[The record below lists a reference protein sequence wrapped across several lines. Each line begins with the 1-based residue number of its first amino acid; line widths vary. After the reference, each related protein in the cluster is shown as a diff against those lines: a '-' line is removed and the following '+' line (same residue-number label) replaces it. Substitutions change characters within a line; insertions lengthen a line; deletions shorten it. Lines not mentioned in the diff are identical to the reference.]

1 MVPRFIVIPNLET
14 GSNEKSLGEVKEYC
28 YNLPRIIRGKE
39 ITIMYKIGERNQ
51 IALFPSRIDDYVGPN
66 DPVRVYDAFVEALAF
81 SKLGIPIEPVK
92 SGAHE
97 YYPKAM
103 LKLFTYGYSY
113 GKRSSRKLERACH
126 HNISFIWLM
135 GGLKPDYRTIAR
147 FRSEHKEAIKK
158 VLKESVRLCLEL
170 DLIEGNVL
178 FVDGSPIRAN
188 ASIGHTW
195 DKGKT
200 EKYLNKIEGEI
211 EKLIEEA
218 ERIDE
223 EEEWQDSLVEIKEQ
237 MRDKEA
243 LKKKIEDIAGRLKET
258 GKEQLNVVDEECVNV
273 KGRQGTHAS
282 YRAEIVT
289 DEQHGLIVQGEA
301 VSQNNDL
308 NQISEQ
314 VKQAGENIGK
324 KPEQACGD
332 SGYYSLQD
340 LKKVPEGIMVVMPS
354 QRQAQKEKGIHKIK
368 PFSKE
373 EFQYDKGK
381 DEYICPEGKRLGYYG
396 ISFGESRKKEYR
408 TKGKECCVCKHF
420 GVCTVSRRGRNIIR
434 MEEEELKERLTQIY
448 ESAEGQAIYKLR
460 KERAELPFGH
470 IKRNL
475 SCGQFLLRG
484 KKGVDA
490 ELSLL
495 STCFNIARMITI
507 VGIPMLVLTLSEL

>member
-1 MVPRFIVIPNLET
+1 
-14 GSNEKSLGEVKEYC
+14 
-28 YNLPRIIRGKE
+28 
-39 ITIMYKIGERNQ
+39 MYKIGERNQ
-51 IALFPSRIDDYVGPN
+51 ITLFPASIEDYVGAN
-66 DPVRVYDAFVEALAF
+66 DPVRVYDAFVEALDF
-81 SKLGIPIEPVK
+81 KTLGISIDPVK

-103 LKLFTYGYSY
+103 LKLFIYGYSY
-113 GKRSSRKLERACH
+113 GSRSSRKLERACH

-135 GGLKPDYRTIAR
+135 AGLKPDYRTIAR
-147 FRSEHKEAIKK
+147 FRSEHKAAIKK

-178 FVDGSPIRAN
+178 FVDGTPIRAN
-188 ASIGHTW
+188 ASIGQTW
-195 DKGKT
+195 DKAKT
-200 EKYLNKIEGEI
+200 EKYLSRIGDTI

-218 ERIDE
+218 ERIDR

-237 MRDKEA
+237 LRDQKV

-258 GKEQLNVVDEECVNV
+258 GKEQLNDVDEECVNV

-282 YRAEIVT
+282 YRAEVVT
-289 DEQHGLIVQGEA
+289 DEHHGLIVQSEA

-308 NQISEQ
+308 NQFNEQ

-324 KPEQACGD
+324 PAEQACGD

-340 LKKVPEGIMVVMPS
+340 LKKVPEGITVIMPS
-354 QRQAQKEKGIHKIK
+354 RKQAQKENGLHEIK

-373 EFQYDKGK
+373 GFKYDKEK

-396 ISFGESRKKEYR
+396 IAFGETRKREYR
-408 TKGKECCVCKHF
+408 AKGKEGCVCKHF

-434 MEEEELKERLTQIY
+434 MEEEELKEHLKQVY
-448 ESAEGQAIYKLR
+448 DSAEGQTIYKMR

-475 SCGQFLLRG
+475 
-484 KKGVDA
+484 
-490 ELSLL
+490 
-495 STCFNIARMITI
+495 
-507 VGIPMLVLTLSEL
+507 